1 MTKTAR
7 LLLLFLVLSPGLRAA
22 GKPNIVYIMLDDA
35 GYGDVSC
42 YGQKNFKTPNVDA
55 LAAGGLKFTQHYS
68 GSTVCAP
75 TRCCLMTGLHTGH
88 AFVRGNRE
96 VKPVGQSPIPGDTV
110 TVAKL
115 LKKRG
120 YRTGAFGKW
129 GLGNPGSEGDP
140 VNQGFDEFYGYNCQ
154 RNAHTYY
161 PTWLFHN
168 LEKVELDG
176 KTYAHDLIMAEA
188 LKFIRNN
195 KDGPF
200 FCYLPWTIPHAA
212 MHVPE
217 KYAAPFREKFSK
229 YENTIGRYKGPSV
242 KNPVAAFAGMMVKM
256 DEGVGQV
263 TSLLKELGI
272 EKNTLVLFTSDN
284 GPHREGGHKPDVFDS
299 NGPLSGYKRSVTE
312 GGIRV
317 PLIAYWPGRI
327 EPGTSTGHIS
337 AHWDFLPTA
346 CSLAGIESPKSI
358 DGISFLPTL
367 LGKSKEQKQHEY
379 LYWEFYEQGGKR
391 AARFGKWKAIQRNLK
406 KNLDSPIQVFNLDV
420 DIGEKKNLAAKHP
433 ELVKRAREIFAE
445 AHTPS
450 KRWGNLVK
458 STRKSKKT
466 E

>member
-1 MTKTAR
+1 MTKAAR
-7 LLLLFLVLSPGLRAA
+7 FLLVIMLLSPCLA
-22 GKPNIVYIMLDDA
+22 GADKPNIIYIMLDDA

-115 LKKRG
+115 LKKSG

-161 PTWLFHN
+161 PTWLYHN
-168 LEKVELDG
+168 LEKVKLDG

-188 LKFIRNN
+188 LSFIREN

-200 FCYLPWTIPHAA
+200 FCYLPWTIPHAS

-217 KYAAPFREKFSK
+217 KYTAPFRKKFSK
-229 YENTIGRYKGPSV
+229 YENTVGRYKGPSV

-272 EKNTLVLFTSDN
+272 EKDTVVLFTSDN

-327 EPGTSTGHIS
+327 EAGTSTDHIS

-346 CSLAGIESPKSI
+346 CSLAGIESPESI

-391 AARFGKWKAIQRNLK
+391 AARFGKWKAIQKNLK
-406 KNLDSPIQVFNLDV
+406 RSLGSPIQIFNLDI
-420 DIGEKKNLAAKHP
+420 DIGEKKNLAEKRP
-433 ELVKRAREIFAE
+433 ELVKRAREIFTE

-450 KRWGNLVK
+450 KRWGNLAK
-458 STRKSKKT
+458 SSRKSKKS

>member
-1 MTKTAR
+1 MKKAAR
-7 LLLLFLVLSPGLRAA
+7 LLLFFLLFSPGLSAA
-22 GKPNIVYIMLDDA
+22 DKPNIIYIMLDDA
-35 GYGDVSC
+35 GYGDVGC

-115 LKKRG
+115 LKKSG
-120 YRTGAFGKW
+120 YTTGAFGKW

-140 VNQGFDEFYGYNCQ
+140 VNQGFDVFYGYNCQ

-161 PTWLFHN
+161 PTWLYHN
-168 LEKVELDG
+168 LEKVKLDG

-188 LKFIRNN
+188 LKFIRKN
-195 KDGPF
+195 KGGPF
-200 FCYLPWTIPHAA
+200 FCYLPWTIPHAS

-217 KYAAPFREKFSK
+217 SYTAPFRKKFSK
-229 YENTIGRYKGPSV
+229 YENTIGRYKGPKV

-256 DEGVGQV
+256 DEGVGLV
-263 TSLLKELGI
+263 TSLLRELGI
-272 EKNTLVLFTSDN
+272 EKNTVVLFTSDN
-284 GPHREGGHKPDVFDS
+284 GPHREGGHRPDVFDS
-299 NGPLSGYKRSVTE
+299 NGPLSGYKRDVTE

-317 PLIAYWPGRI
+317 PLIASWPGRI
-327 EPGTSTGHIS
+327 KPGTTTNHIS

-346 CSLAGIESPKSI
+346 CALAGIKAPRKI

-367 LGKSKEQKQHEY
+367 LGKTEDQRQHEY
-379 LYWEFYEQGGKR
+379 LYWEFFEQGGKR
-391 AARFGKWKAIQRNLK
+391 ATRFGKWKAIQRNLK
-406 KNLDSPIQVFNLDV
+406 KNLNSPIQLFDLEA
-420 DIGEKKNLAAKHP
+420 DIAEKKNLAGKHP
-433 ELVKRAREIFAE
+433 ELVKQAREIFAE

-450 KRWGNLVK
+450 KRWGDLSK
-458 STRKSKKT
+458 SSRSTGKR
-466 E
+466 

>member
-1 MTKTAR
+1 MKKAAR
-7 LLLLFLVLSPGLRAA
+7 LLLLLPLLCPGLSAA
-22 GKPNIVYIMLDDA
+22 DKPNIIYIMLDDA

-115 LKKRG
+115 LKKSG
-120 YRTGAFGKW
+120 YTTGAFGKW

-140 VNQGFDEFYGYNCQ
+140 VNQGFDVFYGYNCQ

-161 PTWLFHN
+161 PTWLYHN

-176 KTYAHDLIMAEA
+176 KTYAHDLIMTEA
-188 LKFIRNN
+188 LKFIRKN
-195 KDGPF
+195 KDSPF
-200 FCYLPWTIPHAA
+200 FCFLPWTIPHAS

-217 KYAAPFREKFSK
+217 KYTAPFRKKFAK
-229 YENTIGRYKGPSV
+229 YENTIGRYKGPKV

-263 TSLLKELGI
+263 SALLKELGI
-272 EKNTLVLFTSDN
+272 EKNTVVLFTSDN

-327 EPGTSTGHIS
+327 RPGTTTDHIS

-346 CSLAGIESPKSI
+346 CALAGIESPKSI

-367 LGKSKEQKQHEY
+367 LGKNKEQEQHDY

-391 AARFGKWKAIQRNLK
+391 AVRFGKWKAIQRNLK
-406 KNLDSPIQVFNLDV
+406 RNLNSPILLFNLDA
-420 DIGEKKNLAAKHP
+420 DIGEKKNLAEKHP
-433 ELVKRAREIFAE
+433 ELVERARNIFAE

-450 KRWGNLVK
+450 KRWGNLAK
-458 STRKSKKT
+458 SRPKTKKS